1 MTINHAPHASQAIVN
16 LATSAG
22 ITAEVIANSRGSH
35 RRHHANGSTA
45 VPQKVVLLNGIR
57 MSLGQAR
64 QYIEARQHTWK
75 LGTRYSPRRPW
86 ETEVFDSLDE
96 VLAAVDN
103 LKTDGPEIS
112 ISLFRGDTPIE
123 NVEIEYA
130 VGCRE
135 TGDIID
141 FFVEIDQAKNA
152 IIDFEKSDTDEGTF
166 EPDFYSYWAVAD
178 TSTI

>member
-1 MTINHAPHASQAIVN
+1 MESTNHHEENLMNDQFTKHNTDGWDTYTAKQLEELNRRADLA
-16 LATSAG
+16 LATIDLDDPDSAG
-22 ITAEVIANSRGSH
+22 EVDHICEKILTAFDNEQSW
-35 RRHHANGSTA
+35 
-45 VPQKVVLLNGIR
+45 Q
-57 MSLGQAR
+57 
-64 QYIEARQHTWK
+64 
-75 LGTRYSPRRPW
+75 LGTRYSPGRW

-123 NVEIEYA
+123 NVKIEYA

-135 TGDIID
+135 TGDIIE

>member
-1 MTINHAPHASQAIVN
+1 MNDQFNKYNTDGYSDPQLTELNRRADLA
-16 LATSAG
+16 LATIDREDPDSG
-22 ITAEVIANSRGSH
+22 GEVQDVCEKILTAFDNELAF
-35 RRHHANGSTA
+35 
-45 VPQKVVLLNGIR
+45 
-57 MSLGQAR
+57 
-64 QYIEARQHTWK
+64 ETWH

-103 LKTDGPEIS
+103 LKTDGPEIT
-112 ISLFRGDTPIE
+112 IDLFIGDTAIE
-123 NVEIEYA
+123 NVKVDYA

-135 TGDIID
+135 TGDIIE

-152 IIDFEKSDTDEGTF
+152 IIDFEKSDADEGIL